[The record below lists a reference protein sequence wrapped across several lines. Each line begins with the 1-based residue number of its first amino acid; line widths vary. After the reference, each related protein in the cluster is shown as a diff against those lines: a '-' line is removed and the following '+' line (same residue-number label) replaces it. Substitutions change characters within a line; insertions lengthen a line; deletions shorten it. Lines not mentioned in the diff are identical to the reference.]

1 MAGGSL
7 TAEWVLALATIA
19 SALLAGVFS
28 LLVPLIKRTARMERT
43 IRVIHT
49 VTNQQLTDSRRY
61 QLFLEGLLK
70 SHGIEIPVDQS
81 DPVLGH
87 ADAEPGQPTKAD
99 LP

>member
-1 MAGGSL
+1 MGNL
-7 TAEWVLALATIA
+7 NAEWVLATATIA
-19 SALLAGVFS
+19 SALLAGIFS

-49 VTNQQLTDSRRY
+49 ISNQQKTDGERY
-61 QLFLEGLLK
+61 RLLLEQILELND
-70 SHGIEIPVDQS
+70 IPVPVDQS

-99 LP
+99 IP